1 MAASLLDSLITAKR
15 DGGDGGAGGRLAS
28 CSSYYLLNRSGRFSC
43 VTIPPAL
50 SSSICFVDHDHDD
63 SRTPPTAVHD
73 RSDDNGIDA
82 CCLKDTDHVH
92 AHVHDGEITQEVTLD
107 QCQKEL
113 CNLPATAAS
122 QELVNCTDELSKE
135 EEHLHTEG
143 CGHEPI
149 FHGDHTDFLL
159 PMEDGSFVLRHPHAG
174 SPHIH
179 QSLIDEVQQE
189 AAVEVVVTSPTHQLQ
204 STTLNVFGICCP
216 SESGLVTNL
225 LKAQPGVTEVT
236 VNAVLKTT
244 IVIYDSKLISD
255 VQLVR
260 ILNEAKL
267 DASIHRRGTSKPR
280 SRWPSCW
287 TILCGLLL
295 GVALFK
301 YLYPPLKWV
310 ALASIAIKL
319 PSTLLK
325 SIRSLSR
332 YICDINTLMTIAV
345 VGAVALGDYVEGATV
360 VFLFALSEYLETR
373 STEKARHAIEDII
386 NLAPETA
393 LLAESGMRVPVESLE
408 VGSVLLVKPGE
419 KIPVDSKV
427 VSGTST
433 VDESNLT
440 GESRPVTKDSGS
452 MVWAGTMN
460 TTGPLRVVTMALA
473 KDSAVAKLVRLV
485 EDAQKQRSKT
495 EQFVE
500 ACARYYTPAV
510 LLSATLVTV
519 IPLAIGVPNIRHWL
533 YLALVLLVVAC
544 PCALVISTPITTIAG
559 LAQGARC
566 GILIK
571 GGRHLET
578 LGRLKVL
585 AFDKTGTL
593 TRGLFR
599 VAHFQVLTEKVELS
613 QILSWLA
620 SVEAQ
625 ASHPVAPALVLYANV
640 HGVKAGAFVENFETL
655 AGEGVAAEVEGRV
668 IRVGNKRMAS
678 RLGWLTELDS
688 QVLERWSEEG
698 GTVGYIGADGQPL
711 AIFSVNDEARP
722 EAKTA
727 LQKLR
732 AGPCAMASGQSYL
745 ACVMSNFLK
754 ISLYCMKG
762 RGIHVAMLTGDNPGA
777 AQAIQLQVGNIDV
790 YSELLPEDKVQVL
803 CTLKRGGMTGM
814 VGDGINDAPA
824 LAAADLG
831 IAMGAAGSALAVEV
845 ADVALMQDD
854 LHGIEKALVLGRSCR
869 NKIIQNVVL
878 SIVTKGVVVGLA
890 IGGWASLWAAL
901 LADVGTTLVVITNS
915 LRILARVERRST
927 GHGTCKSIHEHKGH
941 HGDSSPA
948 LELTE
953 DPHRV
958 FQDQRSCMPAA
969 AYVSERDASILIA
982 MAHSLSFCDRDS
994 GWMNTYLQLPSY
1006 CHQPEDED
1014 DYTTFRYFDRCNMV

>member
-15 DGGDGGAGGRLAS
+15 VGGDGGDGGAGGRLAS
-28 CSSYYLLNRSGRFSC
+28 CSSYYLLNRSGRFTC

-63 SRTPPTAVHD
+63 ARAPPPAAHD
-73 RSDDNGIDA
+73 RSDDGGIDA

-113 CNLPATAAS
+113 CDLPATAAS
-122 QELVNCTDELSKE
+122 QELVNCTDELSE
-135 EEHLHTEG
+135 AAEHLHTEG

-174 SPHIH
+174 SPHTH
-179 QSLIDEVQQE
+179 QSLIDEVKQE
-189 AAVEVVVTSPTHQLQ
+189 EALEVVVTSPTHQLQ
-204 STTLNVFGICCP
+204 KTTLNIFGLCCP

-225 LKAQPGVTEVT
+225 LKPQPGVIEVT

-244 IVIYDSKLISD
+244 TVIYDGKLTSD

-267 DASIHRRGTSKPR
+267 DASIHRRGNSQPR

-310 ALASIAIKL
+310 ALASVAIKL

-345 VGAVALGDYVEGATV
+345 VGAIALGDYVEGATV

-393 LLAESGMRVPVESLE
+393 LLADSGVRVPVESLE
-408 VGSVLLVKPGE
+408 VGSILLVKPGE

-452 MVWAGTMN
+452 MVWAGTIN
-460 TTGPLRVVTMALA
+460 TTSPLRVLTMALA
-473 KDSAVAKLVRLV
+473 KDSAVAKLVQLV

-599 VAHFQVLTEKVELS
+599 VAHFQVLTETVELS

-640 HGVKAGAFVENFETL
+640 HGVKARGLVDNFETL
-655 AGEGVAAEVEGRV
+655 AGEGIAAEVEGRV

-688 QVLERWSEEG
+688 QVLARWSEEG

-727 LQKLR
+727 LQNLK
-732 AGPCAMASGQSYL
+732 ASSFGQSYL
-745 ACVMSNFLK
+745 AGRMSNYLK
-754 ISLYCMKG
+754 IFRYCMRG
-762 RGIHVAMLTGDNPGA
+762 RGIHVAMLTGDNSGA
-777 AQAIQLQVGNIDV
+777 AQAIQQQVGNIDV

-901 LADVGTTLVVITNS
+901 LADVGTTLVVIANS
-915 LRILARVERRST
+915 LRILQRVERRSI
-927 GHGTCKSIHEHKGH
+927 GHGTCKSIHKHKGH
-941 HGDSSPA
+941 HGIHQSVLPVAKPNQVIPA
-948 LELTE
+948 VLR
-953 DPHRV
+953 HV
-958 FQDQRSCMPAA
+958 FQAA
-969 AYVSERDASILIA
+969 V
-982 MAHSLSFCDRDS
+982 
-994 GWMNTYLQLPSY
+994 P
-1006 CHQPEDED
+1006 
-1014 DYTTFRYFDRCNMV
+1014 